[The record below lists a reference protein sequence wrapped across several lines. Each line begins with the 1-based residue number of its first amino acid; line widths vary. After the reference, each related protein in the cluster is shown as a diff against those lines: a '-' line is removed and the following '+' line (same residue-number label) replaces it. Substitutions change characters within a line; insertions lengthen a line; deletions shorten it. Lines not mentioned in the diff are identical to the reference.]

1 MTIANANALFQGL
14 KTKASFT
21 KTITIERGDPEDI
34 LLRESRKKIRGVIRN
49 AFGGFEGYFR
59 DSNLQPVLLNA
70 RDHRFV
76 ALAKNLKSLDV
87 RFLTQGSHAYRT
99 LIRPALP
106 NQEIDLDDGIYVSLP
121 FVGGRPLLTS
131 EGLFQIIERAL
142 AQLVESEGWTLKRKD
157 TCVRIQIA
165 PGKAHIDLPL
175 FAVEREGLNVVLLS
189 AQKALG
195 EPIVKT
201 SRITDLLDGS
211 FRKSLSLAEGSI
223 LLAVRGEE
231 DWRKSD
237 PKAIHDWFTDQV
249 DVLGAVVRR
258 LCRYSKAW
266 RDYKLGNCALSS
278 LALMVMC
285 VEALAAMGERPSEN
299 RDDLLLLKVVSQ
311 FPAKL
316 TTGGL
321 VWRKGESPLD
331 ENWTDVERKL
341 FVNSAKAFADTLNS
355 ALQHKYDREQIV
367 LAIQGELGKR
377 FPNAPESIDITRGGQ
392 TAEVLETKAS
402 VVAMP
407 TVGTSV
413 SA

>member
-21 KTITIERGDPEDI
+21 KTITIESGDPEDA
-34 LLRESRKKIRGVIRN
+34 LLKEARKKIRDAIRN
-49 AFGGFEGYFR
+49 AFGGFETYFR
-59 DSNLQPVLLNA
+59 DSTLRPVLLNA
-70 RDHRFV
+70 RDYSFEG
-76 ALAKNLKSLDV
+76 LAKSLKNLDV

-106 NQEIDLDDGIYVSLP
+106 NQEIDLDDGVYLSMP
-121 FVGGRPLLTS
+121 FVNGRPLLSS

-142 AQLVESEGWTLKRKD
+142 VPLVRSEGWALKRKD
-157 TCVRIQIA
+157 TCVRVQIA
-165 PGKAHIDLPL
+165 LRKAHIDLPL
-175 FAVEREGLNVVLLS
+175 FAVEREGLSVVLMS
-189 AQKALG
+189 IQKALG
-195 EPIVKT
+195 EPVART
-201 SRITDLLDGS
+201 SKLTDLLNGNH
-211 FRKSLSLAEGSI
+211 RKSVGLADGSI
-223 LLAVRGEE
+223 LLADRNE

-237 PKAIHDWFTDQV
+237 PKAIHDWFSDQV
-249 DVLGAVVRR
+249 DVLGPVLRR

-266 RDYKLGNCALSS
+266 RDNKLGNCTLSS

-285 VEALAAMGERPSEN
+285 VEALASLGERPSEN

-311 FPAKL
+311 FPTKL
-316 TTGGL
+316 TNGGL
-321 VWRKGESPLD
+321 VWQEGERPLD
-331 ENWTDVERKL
+331 EKWTDDERKI
-341 FVNSAKAFADTLNS
+341 FVSAAKIFSDTLKS
-355 ALQHKYDREQIV
+355 ALEHKYDREQIV

-377 FPNAPESIDITRGGQ
+377 FPNAPEAIDISRGGQ